1 MNGDADGSPPE
12 GSDAA
17 VDRSPDHINVAAFL
31 ADLARSQPD
40 ALAVA
45 VSEGRN
51 ADGTARYGE
60 LTALE
65 LHRRSDRIAHA
76 LVGVGIGPGV
86 RTVLMVRPG
95 LDFFAV
101 TFAMLKVGAIP
112 VMVDPGMGIKN
123 LAECLAEAEPEAFI
137 GVPKAQAAR
146 VVFGWA
152 KRTVKT
158 RVTVG
163 HRFFWGGHTLSKLE
177 ARASSDPFPILQPDP
192 EQTAAILF
200 TSGSTG
206 VPKGV
211 VTPFRVF
218 AAQVRALKESY
229 GIQPGERD
237 LSTFPLFALFGP
249 ALGMASVVPDMDAS
263 RPADADPQRLFEAF
277 SDYDCTNLFASPA
290 LIDKLGR
297 YCDDH
302 GLALAS
308 LRRAISAG
316 APASSPALER
326 FQRCLPD
333 DTEVLTSY
341 GATESL
347 PVAMLGSREI
357 LRETRQLTDRG
368 GGVCVGRSATGM
380 DVRIIPIHDEPIE
393 SWSEDLALPQGEIG
407 EIVVRGAVVT
417 PSYYNRPRATKL
429 AKIPTENGDVW
440 HRMGDVGY
448 FDAQGRLWMCGRK
461 GHRVDTQTGTL
472 YTIPCEAVF
481 NTHAAVRRS
490 ALVGVGVEEAGAG
503 VDAGASAGAA
513 GGIRAGAGAG
523 VDAGAGA
530 GVDAGG
536 GVGVVAPGAAAGA
549 GARAAPEA
557 AAEAGA
563 NVDTGEG
570 ETPPPGHATP
580 VLCVER
586 MKGASIED
594 RRLTEELLEIARSHE
609 HTRTITTVLY
619 HPSFPVDVRHNA
631 KIFREELAA
640 WAAKELTSRR
650 GAHS

>member
-1 MNGDADGSPPE
+1 MNGGGDDSPPE

-17 VDRSPDHINVAAFL
+17 VERLPDHSSDHINVAAFL
-31 ADLARSQPD
+31 ADLAQSQPD

-45 VSEGRN
+45 VSTGRHP
-51 ADGTARYGE
+51 DGTAHYAE

-65 LHRRSDRIAHA
+65 LHHRSDRIAHA
-76 LVGVGIGPGV
+76 LVGVGIGQGV
-86 RTVLMVRPG
+86 RTVLMVEPG

-123 LAECLAEAEPEAFI
+123 LGECLVEAEPEAFI
-137 GVPKAQAAR
+137 GVPKAHAAR
-146 VVFGWA
+146 VIFGWA
-152 KRTVKT
+152 KRTVRTK
-158 RVTVG
+158 VTVG
-163 HRFFWGGHTLSKLE
+163 RRFFWGGHTLSKLE
-177 ARASSDPFPILQPDP
+177 AQAPGDPFPILRPDA

-218 AAQVRALKESY
+218 AAQVRALKEAY
-229 GIQPGERD
+229 GIRPGERD
-237 LSTFPLFALFGP
+237 LATFPLFALFGP

-277 SDYDCTNLFASPA
+277 RDYECTNLFASPA

-297 YCDDH
+297 YCEDH
-302 GLALAS
+302 GLALTS

-333 DTEVLTSY
+333 GAEVLTSY

-357 LRETRQLTDRG
+357 LRETRQLTDQG
-368 GGVCVGRSATGM
+368 GGVCVGRSAPGM
-380 DVRIIPIHDEPIE
+380 DVRIVPIHDEPIE

-407 EIVVRGAVVT
+407 EIVVHGAVVT
-417 PSYYNRPRATKL
+417 PSYYKRPRATKL
-429 AKIPTENGDVW
+429 AKITAGNGDVW

-461 GHRVDTQTGTL
+461 GHRVEAEAGTL

-481 NTHAAVRRS
+481 DIHPDVRRS
-490 ALVGVGVEEAGAG
+490 ALV
-503 VDAGASAGAA
+503 SITGAA
-513 GGIRAGAGAG
+513 TGAL
-523 VDAGAGA
+523 
-530 GVDAGG
+530 
-536 GVGVVAPGAAAGA
+536 
-549 GARAAPEA
+549 
-557 AAEAGA
+557 
-563 NVDTGEG
+563 TGEG
-570 ETPPPGHATP
+570 ETAAPDHATP

-586 MKGASIED
+586 VKGATIEEGQ
-594 RRLTEELLEIARSHE
+594 LTEELLEIARSHE
-609 HTRTITTVLY
+609 HTRPIATVLY

-631 KIFREELAA
+631 KIFREKLAV
-640 WAAKELTSRR
+640 WAAKELASRR
-650 GAHS
+650 STHS

>member
-1 MNGDADGSPPE
+1 MNGAGAGPAPESEPPV
-12 GSDAA
+12 GPDAA
-17 VDRSPDHINVAAFL
+17 VKRAHEHTNVAAFL
-31 ADLARSQPD
+31 ADLAVSQPD

-51 ADGTARYGE
+51 LDGTARYAE

-76 LVGVGIGPGV
+76 LVGVGIEAGV
-86 RTVLMVRPG
+86 RTVLMVEPS
-95 LDFFAV
+95 LDFFSL

-123 LAECLAEAEPEAFI
+123 LGECLGEAEPGAFI

-146 VVFGWA
+146 IVLGWA
-152 KRTVKT
+152 RSTIRTK
-158 RVTVG
+158 VTVG
-163 HRFFWGGHTLSKLE
+163 RRWFWRGHRLSKLE
-177 ARASSDPFPILQPDP
+177 AKASRDPFPILEPDP

-218 AAQVRALKESY
+218 AAQVKALREVY

-237 LSTFPLFALFGP
+237 LATFPLFALFGP
-249 ALGMASVVPDMDAS
+249 ALGMASVVPEMDAS
-263 RPADADPQRLFEAF
+263 RPAEADPGRLFEAF
-277 SDYDCTNLFASPA
+277 QDYACTNLFASPA

-297 YCDDH
+297 YCVDQ
-302 GLALAS
+302 GLELAS

-316 APASSPALER
+316 APASNAALEL

-333 DTEVLTSY
+333 GVEVLNSY

-347 PVAMLGSREI
+347 PVAFLGSQTI
-357 LRETRQLTDRG
+357 LRETRRLTDQG
-368 GGVCVGRSATGM
+368 GGVCVGHPTPGM
-380 DVRIIPIHDEPIE
+380 DVRIMPIHDQPIE
-393 SWSEDLALPQGEIG
+393 TWTEGLVLPRGEIG

-417 PSYYNRPRATKL
+417 PSYYQRPQETKL

-448 FDAQGRLWMCGRK
+448 LDDQGRLWMCGRK
-461 GHRVDTQTGTL
+461 GHRVDSESGL
-472 YTIPCEAVF
+472 MYTIPCEAVF
-481 NTHAAVRRS
+481 NTHPAVRRS
-490 ALVGVGVEEAGAG
+490 ALVGVR
-503 VDAGASAGAA
+503 S
-513 GGIRAGAGAG
+513 
-523 VDAGAGA
+523 
-530 GVDAGG
+530 
-536 GVGVVAPGAAAGA
+536 
-549 GARAAPEA
+549 
-557 AAEAGA
+557 
-563 NVDTGEG
+563 EG
-570 ETPPPGHATP
+570 KTHPLP

-586 MKGASIED
+586 LEKATIED
-594 RRLTEELLEIARSHE
+594 GRLTEELLEMARSHG
-609 HTRTITTVLY
+609 HTRAIETVLY

-631 KIFREELAA
+631 KIFRDKLAV
-640 WAAKELTSRR
+640 WASNQLASRKSNDPPDESPR
-650 GAHS
+650 HP